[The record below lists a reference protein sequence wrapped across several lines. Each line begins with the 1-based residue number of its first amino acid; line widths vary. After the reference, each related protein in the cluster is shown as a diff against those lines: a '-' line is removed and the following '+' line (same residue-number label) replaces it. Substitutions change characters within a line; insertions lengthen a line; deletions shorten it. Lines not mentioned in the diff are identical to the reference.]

1 VRGLVEHGKHVN
13 GIPTMKALSTGG
25 AGFFGT
31 VLKQHLSEKGV
42 ESVVYDLVPDTDRV
56 ANTVAI
62 QGDIC
67 NESQL
72 EKCFRDYSPFDV
84 VFHVAAQLA
93 HSVKDKD
100 FLWRSNVDGTR
111 NVVDMAVKYK
121 VPHLVF
127 TSSNCLWG
135 LPLGRKI
142 VETDPPHPVE
152 IYGRSKWE
160 GEKILLSYKDAL
172 NITII
177 RCPTITD
184 AGRLGLLSILF
195 EFIEENRRVYLVG
208 GGDNVYQFIYARDLA
223 DACLKAHEKTTATE
237 VFNIGSDNV
246 KSLKEVYRYVIEKA
260 GSSSRLVSL
269 PKMPTVLAMKLC
281 YKLGLSPLGPYQ
293 YKMISEGF
301 VFDTQKI
308 KTMLG
313 WNPTLTNGEMLLKAY
328 DYYKEN
334 KQLLQSAQD
343 LSAHKQNAKMGII
356 KLVKYFS

>member
-1 VRGLVEHGKHVN
+1 MR
-13 GIPTMKALSTGG
+13 ALITGG

-31 VLKQHLSEKGV
+31 VLKHYLSEKGV
-42 ESVVYDLVPDTDRV
+42 ESIVYDLVPDTDKV
-56 ANTVAI
+56 KNTVAI
-62 QGDIC
+62 QGDLC

-72 EKCFRDYSPFDV
+72 EECFKKYSPFDV
-84 VFHVAAQLA
+84 IFHVAAQLA

-111 NVVDMAVKYK
+111 NVVEMAVKYK

-135 LPLGRKI
+135 IPMGRKI
-142 VETDPPHPVE
+142 VETDAPHPVE
-152 IYGRSKWE
+152 IYGKSKWE
-160 GEKILLSYKDAL
+160 GEKILLNYKDSL
-172 NITII
+172 NITSI

-184 AGRLGLLSILF
+184 AGRLGLLAILF

-223 DACLKAHEKTTATE
+223 DACLKAYEKTTTTE

-246 KSLKEVYRYVIEKA
+246 KSLKDVYRYVIEKA

-269 PKMPTVLAMKLC
+269 PKTPTVLAMKLC

-308 KTMLG
+308 KTMLD
-313 WNPTLTNGEMLLKAY
+313 WKPTLTNEEMLLKAY
-328 DYYKEN
+328 VYYKEN
-334 KQLLQSAQD
+334 KQLLQGAQD
-343 LSAHKQNAKMGII
+343 LSAHKQSAKMGII
-356 KLVKYFS
+356 RLLKYFS